1 MSSEH
6 GATLRAAMFF
16 CLTVAVSALVA
27 CGGERKES
35 VVELDL
41 GGTIRDL
48 GSDDLEVSSRA
59 QSRLAAVGT
68 PALPALGA
76 ALRQGPEPVRLGAVE
91 VLAGMEGDE
100 ASRILIGALADPGAQ
115 VRADA
120 AFALRTRR
128 GAEVDRA
135 LTQAL
140 DDPAAPV
147 RQRAAVACG
156 AACRSGD
163 AVRALVARALDD
175 PEMSVAW
182 AASASIARLRAA
194 DPELARPADAA
205 VLAAA
210 PARLAGSDVG
220 RRAPAAILLAEVGDV
235 RAAPILEVLV
245 NEGSDTRL
253 RLKVVYALGQ
263 VGGPSAIPPLQGLLG
278 DPGMAG
284 YAYDAIRRAAA
295 RGVAGAEAALA
306 GYDGPRPL
314 APLPPPYW

>member
-1 MSSEH
+1 MS
-6 GATLRAAMFF
+6 FF
-16 CLTVAVSALVA
+16 LAVALGALVA
-27 CGGERKES
+27 CGGERKEG

-59 QSRLAAVGT
+59 QSRLAAVGS
-68 PALPALGA
+68 PALPALAA
-76 ALRQGPEPVRLGAVE
+76 ALRQEPEPVRLGAIE
-91 VLAGMEGDE
+91 VLAEMDGDE
-100 ASRILIGALADPGAQ
+100 ASRTLVGALSDPAVQ

-120 AFALRTRR
+120 AFALRSRR

-135 LTQAL
+135 LVQAL

-163 AVRALVARALDD
+163 AIRVLVARALDD
-175 PEMSVAW
+175 PEASVAS
-182 AASASIARLRAA
+182 SASTSLARLRAA
-194 DPELARPADAA
+194 DEALARAVDAA

-210 PARLAGSDVG
+210 PARLAGADAG
-220 RRAPAAILLAEVGDV
+220 RRAPAAILLAEIGDA
-235 RAAPILEVLV
+235 RGAPTLEALV
-245 NEGSDTRL
+245 NEGGDTRM

-263 VGGPSAIPPLQGLLG
+263 VGGPSAVPLLRGLLG
-278 DPGMAG
+278 DSAMAA